1 MASDEAA
8 IIPPN
13 TVNPIV
19 LRATAPAPVANT
31 NGITPKINAMDVIK
45 MGRNLSLTASTVDC
59 INSSPLSTLTL
70 AYSTIRIAF
79 LAARPISVIKPIC
92 A

>member
-19 LRATAPAPVANT
+19 LRATAPAPVANA
-31 NGITPKINAMDVIK
+31 NGNTPKINASEVIII
-45 MGRNLSLTASTVDC
+45 GRKRKLTASMVDC
-59 INSSPLSTLTL
+59 IRSSPLSTRTL
-70 AYSTIRIAF
+70 AYSTIKYCI
-79 LAARPISVIKPIC
+79 LGSKSD
-92 A
+92 